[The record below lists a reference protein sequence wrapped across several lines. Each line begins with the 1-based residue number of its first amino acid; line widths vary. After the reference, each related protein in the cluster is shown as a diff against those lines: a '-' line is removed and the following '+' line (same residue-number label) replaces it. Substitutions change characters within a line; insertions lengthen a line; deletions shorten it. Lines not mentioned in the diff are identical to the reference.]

1 MDSSDYTRGSN
12 RDPAMWILYQ
22 TALALALVV
31 AGPLLLLRRG
41 GHYLQTLSG
50 RLGGHDGP
58 AEKGALWIHA
68 VSVGEAR
75 VGVTLARG
83 LPDGWPLLFT
93 TVTPTGQ
100 EQARALC
107 GERAAVAYLPFDLGF
122 AIRRF
127 LDRFE
132 PRALV
137 LVEGDYWPLLLR
149 HVHRRGLAVAVV
161 NGRVGEAS
169 FRRLRRFPRFAR
181 ALISGIDQFA
191 VQTKEDRERLVL
203 LGADPARVSVTGNLK
218 FDAPDPEPIPAAESL
233 IAAAAGGRPIFIAGS
248 TMAGEE
254 GQVLSAFAAAGG
266 GREAL
271 LVLAPR
277 HPERW
282 PEAGELARDR
292 GFRLARRSELDLASA
307 PAPDVVLLDSLGELA
322 ALYRL
327 AAAAFVG
334 GTLVATGGHNP
345 LEPAMF
351 GVAVAVGPSMHNFRQ
366 MAQAFDAAAA
376 WQRVAGDAELAD
388 FFRRAG
394 KGDEELAALGR
405 RGRDL
410 VRAHRG
416 AAQRTRELLHPLLSG
431 AMS

>member
-1 MDSSDYTRGSN
+1 
-12 RDPAMWILYQ
+12 MWILYQ
-22 TALALALVV
+22 TALALALVL
-31 AGPLLLLRRG
+31 AGPVLLLRRG
-41 GHYLQTLSG
+41 RHYLRTLSG
-50 RLGGHDGP
+50 RLGGYDGI

-68 VSVGEAR
+68 VSVGETR

-83 LPDGWPLLFT
+83 LPDGWPLLVT

-100 EQARALC
+100 EQARELC

-149 HVHRRGLAVAVV
+149 HVRRRGLAVAVV
-161 NGRVGEAS
+161 NGRVGDRS

-181 ALISGIDQFA
+181 AVISGVDQFA
-191 VQTKEDRERLVL
+191 VQTEEDHDKLVA

-218 FDAPDPEPIPAAESL
+218 FDAPEPEPIPAVESL
-233 IAAAAGGRPIFIAGS
+233 LVAAAARRPILIAGS

-254 GQVLSAFAAAGG
+254 EQVLSAFAAAGG

-282 PEAGELARDR
+282 TEAAELVR
-292 GFRLARRSELDLASA
+292 GAGFQLARRSELRLEVA
-307 PAPDVVLLDSLGELA
+307 PLPDVVLLDSLGELA

-351 GVAVAVGPSMHNFRQ
+351 GVTVAVGPSMHNFRQ
-366 MAQAFDAAAA
+366 MAQVFDDAAA
-376 WQRVAGDAELAD
+376 WQRVSGAADLAEFFQGATAGAED
-388 FFRRAG
+388 
-394 KGDEELAALGR
+394 LAAMGR

-416 AAQRTRELLHPLLSG
+416 AAKRTRDLLGPLLSG

>member
-1 MDSSDYTRGSN
+1 
-12 RDPAMWILYQ
+12 MWILYQ
-22 TALALALVV
+22 TALALALVL
-31 AGPLLLLRRG
+31 AGPVLLLRRG
-41 GHYLQTLSG
+41 GHYLRTLSG
-50 RLGGHDGP
+50 RFGGYRGP
-58 AEKGALWIHA
+58 VDKGALWIHA

-83 LPDGWPLLFT
+83 LPDDWPLLVT

-107 GERAAVAYLPFDLGF
+107 GSRAAVAYLPFDLGF

-132 PRALV
+132 PRALI
-137 LVEGDYWPLLLR
+137 LVEGDFWPLLLR
-149 HVHRRGLAVAVV
+149 HVRRRGLAVAVV
-161 NGRVGEAS
+161 NGRVGDHS

-181 ALISGIDQFA
+181 TLLSAVDQFA
-191 VQTKEDRERLVL
+191 VQTDEDRSKLVE
-203 LGADPARVSVTGNLK
+203 LGADPVRVSVTGNLK
-218 FDAPDPEPIPAAESL
+218 FDATEPEPIPAVESL
-233 IAAAAGGRPIFIAGS
+233 LAAAAGHRPILVAGS

-254 GQVLSAFAAAGG
+254 EQVLSAFATAGG

-282 PEAGELARDR
+282 GDAAELVLGE
-292 GFRLARRSELDLASA
+292 GFRLARRSELEPAVA
-307 PAPDVVLLDSLGELA
+307 PRPDVVLLDSLGELA

-334 GTLVATGGHNP
+334 GTLVPTGGHNP

-351 GVAVAVGPSMHNFRQ
+351 AVPVAVGPSMHNFRQ
-366 MAQAFDAAAA
+366 MAQIFDDASA
-376 WQRVAGDAELAD
+376 WQRVATEAELAE
-388 FFRRAG
+388 FFQQTLGGAE
-394 KGDEELAALGR
+394 DLAALGR

-410 VRAHRG
+410 VLAHRG
-416 AAQRTRELLHPLLSG
+416 AARRTLDLLQPLLSG